1 MVKLKGMV
9 HAIGESLKGYSNSE
23 KQKIRISHILMQ
35 VLKEEKEP
43 ETITYRDLVVRLGDQ
58 AFGLI
63 IILFALPSALPLSI
77 IPGFSFIFGLP
88 IMIVACHLIIGKQ
101 ELWLPQYLA
110 KKEINST
117 RLRHIIEKAV
127 PYLIK
132 IEHLLKPRGVFLAS
146 KGMER
151 LHGLLLLMLSIL
163 LALPIPLSNFF
174 VAALII
180 LLGLGLAEKDGVMI
194 ILAYLGTFTLL
205 LIFAQAMQA
214 LFERM

>member
-1 MVKLKGMV
+1 M
-9 HAIGESLKGYSNSE
+9 GESLKGDSNSE
-23 KQKIRISHILMQ
+23 KQKIRISQILMQ
-35 VLKEEKEP
+35 VLKEEEKR

-77 IPGFSFIFGLP
+77 IPGFSFLFGLP
-88 IMIVACHLIIGKQ
+88 ILIVACHLVIGKQ
-101 ELWLPQYLA
+101 ILWLPQYLA
-110 KKEINST
+110 KKEINPR
-117 RLRHIIEKAV
+117 RLNLIIEKAV
-127 PYLIK
+127 PYLIR
-132 IEHLLKPRGVFLAS
+132 IEHLLKPRGLFLAS

-174 VAALII
+174 FAALII

-194 ILAYLGTFTLL
+194 TLAYLGTFTML
-205 LIFAQAMQA
+205 LIFTHAIQA
-214 LFERM
+214 LLEMM